1 MSVEVETTNLLGDI
15 EFIKPPSLLQKI
27 GGGLT
32 GLATGQIS
40 KNDFFR
46 DAVVLNVLDELDVP
60 SIVKNNLNK
69 SEKAQNIALDAIQQ
83 AVGSPVNLTA
93 LDENRY
99 LADYRKQVGPGIL
112 SLQSELGRG
121 QPTGSVR
128 FDSRNF
134 MIAPKTT
141 ARFGAGIDNL
151 GKEKG
156 SGVFLDNHHLQ
167 ILTGDRAVKLYDL
180 NHEEKGANG
189 TDIYKVV
196 LGNTGKKRWV
206 KIN

>member
-121 QPTGSVR
+121 EPTGSVR

-151 GKEKG
+151 GKDFSAGVTYKPDTKTFVEGKAVYG
-156 SGVFLDNHHLQ
+156 SGRSPEYRLSF
-167 ILTGDRAVKLYDL
+167 
-180 NHEEKGANG
+180 
-189 TDIYKVV
+189 
-196 LGNTGKKRWV
+196 GKKFSSGGIA
-206 KIN
+206 KL